1 MTRTADLHLHTRHSD
16 GTFTPAELVQCAGES
31 ELSCIALTDHD
42 TVAGLPAMAQLCEA
56 AGIEFIPGIELTAHL
71 GEREVHVLGYLVR
84 YAEPEFIAQI
94 EHFKKGRA
102 QRVAEMVTK
111 LQEAG
116 VDLQASDVDAVAGG
130 DSALGRLHV
139 ARALKNRGFIRHM
152 DEAFH
157 RFIGKGKPAFVP
169 KLRLDVAAAAA
180 LINKFGGVSILAHP
194 GVSGLENQLDGLLAA
209 GLDGLEVW
217 HSRHTAAQCERFLA
231 FARERGCLVTG
242 GSDCH
247 GMAKDEVL
255 IGSVR
260 LDYIYVERLKE
271 FHAWTLS
278 KSP

>member
-1 MTRTADLHLHTRHSD
+1 MTRAADLHLHTRYSD
-16 GTFTPAELVQCAGES
+16 GTFTPAEVVQRAGEAG
-31 ELSCIALTDHD
+31 LSCIALTDHD
-42 TVAGLPAMAQLCEA
+42 TVAGLPAMTQLCA
-56 AGIEFIPGIELTAHL
+56 SVGIEFIPGIELTAHV

-84 YAEPEFIAQI
+84 YTESEFVAQI
-94 EHFKKGRA
+94 EHFKRSRA
-102 QRVAEMVTK
+102 QRVGKMLAK

-116 VDLQASDVDAVAGG
+116 VDLQAADVDAVAGG

-169 KLRLDVAAAAA
+169 KTQFDVAAAAA

-194 GVSGLENQLDGLLAA
+194 GVSGLENQLDGLLAT

-255 IGSVR
+255 IGNVR
-260 LDYIYVERLKE
+260 LDYSYVERLKE

-278 KSP
+278 KGS

>member
-1 MTRTADLHLHTRHSD
+1 MTRAADLHLHTRHSD
-16 GTFTPAELVQCAGES
+16 GTFTPAEVVRRAGEAG
-31 ELSCIALTDHD
+31 LACIALTDHD
-42 TVAGLPAMAQLCEA
+42 TVAGLPAMMQFCEA
-56 AGIEFIPGIELTAHL
+56 VGIEFIPGIELTAHL
-71 GEREVHVLGYLVR
+71 DEREVHILGYFVPHK
-84 YAEPEFIAQI
+84 EPEFVAQI
-94 EHFKKGRA
+94 ERFKEARA
-102 QRVAEMVTK
+102 QRVEKMVAK

-116 VDLQASDVDAVAGG
+116 VDLQAADVASVADH

-139 ARALKNRGFIRHM
+139 ARALMNRGFIRHM

-169 KLRLDVAAAAA
+169 KPRLDVAAAAA
-180 LINKFGGVSILAHP
+180 LINKFGGVAILAHP

-231 FARERGCLVTG
+231 FARERGCLATG

-255 IGSVR
+255 IGGVR
-260 LDYIYVERLKE
+260 LDYDYVKRLKE

-278 KSP
+278 KSS

>member
-1 MTRTADLHLHTRHSD
+1 MTRAADLHLHTRHSD
-16 GTFTPAELVQCAGES
+16 GTFTPAEVVRRAGEAG
-31 ELSCIALTDHD
+31 LSCIALTDHD
-42 TVAGLPAMAQLCEA
+42 TVAGLPAMTELCKA
-56 AGIEFIPGIELTAHL
+56 VGIEFIPGIELTAHV

-84 YAEPEFIAQI
+84 YTEPEFVAQI
-94 EHFKKGRA
+94 ECFKKGRA
-102 QRVAEMVTK
+102 QRVAAMVAK
-111 LQEAG
+111 LQSAG
-116 VDLQASDVDAVAGG
+116 VDLHASDVDAVAGG

-169 KLRLDVAAAAA
+169 KTRLDVAAAAA
-180 LINKFGGVSILAHP
+180 LINKFGGVAILAHP

-209 GLDGLEVW
+209 GLDGIEVW

-231 FARERGCLVTG
+231 FAQDRGCLVTG

-255 IGSVR
+255 IGNVR
-260 LDYIYVERLKE
+260 LDYVYVERLKE

-278 KSP
+278 KSS

>member
-1 MTRTADLHLHTRHSD
+1 MTRAADLHLHTRHSD
-16 GTFTPAELVQCAGES
+16 GTFTPAEVVRRAGEAG
-31 ELSCIALTDHD
+31 LSCIALTDHD
-42 TVAGLPAMAQLCEA
+42 TVAGLPTMTELCQA
-56 AGIEFIPGIELTAHL
+56 AGIEFIPGIELTAHV
-71 GEREVHVLGYLVR
+71 GEREVHVLGYLVC
-84 YAEPEFIAQI
+84 YTEPEFVTQI
-94 EHFKKGRA
+94 EHFKEARA

-111 LQEAG
+111 LQTAG
-116 VDLQASDVDAVAGG
+116 VDLQASDVTSVADR

-139 ARALKNRGFIRHM
+139 ARALMNRGFVRHM

-169 KLRLDVAAAAA
+169 KTRLDVAAAAA
-180 LINKFGGVSILAHP
+180 LIHKFCGVAILAHP
-194 GVSGLENQLDGLLAA
+194 GISGLENQLDGLLAA

-231 FARERGCLVTG
+231 FAQARSCLVTG

-247 GMAKDEVL
+247 GLAKDEVL

-260 LDYIYVERLKE
+260 LDYSHVERLKE

-278 KSP
+278 KGS

>member
-1 MTRTADLHLHTRHSD
+1 MTRAADLHLHTRHSD

-31 ELSCIALTDHD
+31 DLSCIALTDHD
-42 TVAGLPAMAQLCEA
+42 TVAGLPAMTQLCEA

-71 GEREVHVLGYLVR
+71 GEREVHVLGYFVPH
-84 YAEPEFIAQI
+84 AEPEFIAQI

-116 VDLQASDVDAVAGG
+116 VDLQTSDVDAVAGG

-169 KLRLDVAAAAA
+169 KLRLDVSAAAA
-180 LINKFGGVSILAHP
+180 LITKFGGVSILAHP

-209 GLDGLEVW
+209 GLDGIEVW
-217 HSRHTAAQCERFLA
+217 HSRHSAAQCERFLA
-231 FARERGCLVTG
+231 CARERGCLVTG

-260 LDYIYVERLKE
+260 LDYVYVERLKE
-271 FHAWTLS
+271 FHARTLS
-278 KSP
+278 KGS

>member
-180 LINKFGGVSILAHP
+180 LINKFGGVAILAHP

-260 LDYIYVERLKE
+260 LDYVYVERLKE

>member
-1 MTRTADLHLHTRHSD
+1 MTRAADLHLHTRHSD
-16 GTFTPAELVQCAGES
+16 GTFTPAEVVQHAGEVG
-31 ELSCIALTDHD
+31 LSCIALTDHD
-42 TVAGLPAMAQLCEA
+42 TVAGLPAMTQLCA
-56 AGIEFIPGIELTAHL
+56 SAGIEFIPGIELTAHV

-84 YAEPEFIAQI
+84 YTESEFVAQI

-102 QRVAEMVTK
+102 QRVEKMLAK
-111 LQEAG
+111 LQGVG
-116 VDLQASDVDAVAGG
+116 VDLQAADVDAVAGG

-169 KLRLDVAAAAA
+169 KTQLDVTAAAA
-180 LINKFGGVSILAHP
+180 LINKFGGVAILAHP

-209 GLDGLEVW
+209 GLDGIEVW
-217 HSRHTAAQCERFLA
+217 HTRHTTAQCERLLA
-231 FARERGCLVTG
+231 FTRERGCLVTG

-255 IGSVR
+255 IGNVR
-260 LDYIYVERLKE
+260 LDYSYVERLKE

-278 KSP
+278 KGS